1 MKHETIQNKHE
12 AIQKSQQRGVLVF
25 DEKSVVR
32 TGPDIEPAQRKV
44 QGLEV
49 RPGLDVKT
57 VQKKKQ
63 KKNKSH
69 EDSYKDDKSTKKSSK
84 IHLHMKMFLLLIC
97 TFVQD
102 S

>member
-57 VQKKKQ
+57 GIKPCKRRSKKRIRVM
-63 KKNKSH
+63 
-69 EDSYKDDKSTKKSSK
+69 K
-84 IHLHMKMFLLLIC
+84 IHTKTTSQLRSHRKYTCI
-97 TFVQD
+97 
-102 S
+102 